1 MTLRVGIIGCGLMGQ
16 QHARGYLAASELAH
30 VVTCCDDRLEAAQQ
44 AAALF
49 NNGVQVTTDWEEVI
63 ANPDI
68 DAVSICTPHY
78 LHRPQV
84 IAATQAGKHVLLE
97 KPMALNLA
105 EARSMVAAAEAAGI
119 TYMIAQ
125 NQRYLPEHW
134 RIKELLNEGSIGRV
148 FAARID
154 GNQMLSAIYPPG
166 HWLFRKVKSGGGV
179 IRTTAIHKLDLM
191 RYLLGEIKRVNAV
204 HRISG
209 LNPEM
214 DCEDVAAMTLEFEN
228 GAIGDAFFT
237 FASPRAPIPTASHE
251 LTVLYGEQGMIHN
264 VGGWFMT
271 HGREVT
277 NLGLPD
283 ADFNAT
289 FLNEVRHF
297 LECVRDGREPLS
309 SGRNNLGTMAVIE
322 AMYQS
327 AEQGCAV
334 EVAV

>member
-16 QHARGYLAASELAH
+16 RHADGYLAASELAQ
-30 VVTCCDDRLEAAQQ
+30 VVVCCDDRLEAAQQ
-44 AAALF
+44 TAALF
-49 NNGVQVTTDWEEVI
+49 GDQTRVTTDWQAVI
-63 ANPDI
+63 ADPSV

-78 LHRPQV
+78 LHKPQV
-84 IAATQAGKHVLLE
+84 IAAAQAGKQVLLE
-97 KPMALNLA
+97 KPMALNLSD
-105 EARSMVAAAEAAGI
+105 AREMVAAAAAAGI
-119 TYMIAQ
+119 TYMVAQ

-134 RIKELLNEGSIGRV
+134 RIKELLDEGSIGRV

-166 HWLFRKVKSGGGV
+166 HWLFRKEKSGGGV

-191 RYLLGEIKRVNAV
+191 RYLLGEIKRVSAT

-214 DCEDVAAMTLEFEN
+214 DCEDVAAMTLEFAS

-237 FASPRAPIPTASHE
+237 FASLRAPIPTASHE
-251 LTVLYGEQGMIHN
+251 LTVLYGEKGMIHN

-271 HGREVT
+271 QGREAT

-283 ADFNAT
+283 ADFAAT
-289 FLNEVRHF
+289 FRIEVRHF
-297 LECVRDGREPLS
+297 LECVRDAREPLS
-309 SGRNNLGTMAVIE
+309 SGRDNLGTMAVVE

-334 EVAV
+334 EVAG